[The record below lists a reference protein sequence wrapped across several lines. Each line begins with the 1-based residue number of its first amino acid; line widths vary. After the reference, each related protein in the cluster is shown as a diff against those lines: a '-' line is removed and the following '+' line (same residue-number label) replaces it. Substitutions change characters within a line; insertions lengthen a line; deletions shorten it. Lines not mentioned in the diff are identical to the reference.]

1 MLIGKGGRHVDL
13 PSGLRALVNV
23 GYNTDQMITDFE
35 QSFEKLKIEFIMGS
49 SLQATLTTFRIL
61 EHVQFV
67 GTP

>member
-1 MLIGKGGRHVDL
+1 
-13 PSGLRALVNV
+13 
-23 GYNTDQMITDFE
+23 MITDFE

-67 GTP
+67 GTPLPKLGEEYFP